1 MKTAAK
7 VKIIKHGRHADRVMR
22 VEGTLAVGG
31 TVGGVLLWA
40 QAPHLGTFWGGYGFA
55 LAAFLS
61 LGGIQA
67 GIRALCDFNRWARGA
82 AGEEAVLHTLRGL
95 PDGFAVVANFVVPGT
110 RAGDA
115 DLLVLGPMGVLVL
128 EVKACRGRLACRGDV
143 WFTVGSDGERR
154 ATRGSASRQVK
165 RARKAVAH
173 YLVDCDL
180 CLPVCAAVVFRPGAS
195 LELVQPTVP
204 ILGQEDL
211 LAHILALP
219 PAPRPVCLSA
229 LEPLFAPALR
239 VPAPRTAEA

>member
-1 MKTAAK
+1 
-7 VKIIKHGRHADRVMR
+7 MR

-67 GIRALCDFNRWARGA
+67 GLRALCDYNRWARGT
-82 AGEEAVLHTLRGL
+82 AGEEAVLNTLRGL
-95 PDGFAVVANFVVPGT
+95 PDGYAVVANFVVPGT

-128 EVKACRGRLACRGDV
+128 EVKACTGRLACRGDV
-143 WFTVGSDGERR
+143 WFTVGPDGERR

-173 YLVDCDL
+173 YLVDGNL
-180 CLPVCAAVVFRPGAS
+180 CLPVHAAVVFRPGVS
-195 LELVQPTVP
+195 LELAGPTVP

-219 PAPRPVCLSA
+219 PAPSPVSLPT
-229 LEPLFAPALR
+229 LERLFAPAALR
-239 VPAPRTAEA
+239 RKAGNAGQDAEQEHQTFC